1 MKRIAVGILC
11 VMLIFT
17 VACGESRPA
26 RLAAGSVEFNDK
38 NYPTV
43 CVTPLTENMG
53 INMTTAVLGCDR
65 DTAAAVITVCDTT
78 DECYRRL
85 IDGECDI
92 VIAHSFGKG
101 ITEKLG
107 TTALT
112 LTETELCSDALVF
125 MTNVSSGVDTLSAEQ
140 ITSLYNGEITD
151 WSALGG
157 AELPVTL
164 FGQRT
169 GTAVQNA
176 FEKHISP
183 DITVPP
189 VNKTIVSSSGTF
201 SAEIGYDNRDGALGY
216 TLLSLVAGGNS
227 SVSLVKLDGVAPS
240 KETVSAGEYRF
251 AVPVNAVIRSSE
263 AANSYTRVL
272 YEWMIL
278 QQGRLSMGNLY

>member
-11 VMLIFT
+11 VMLVFT
-17 VACGESRPA
+17 VACGESSPS
-26 RLAAGSVEFNDK
+26 RLAEGSVEFTDK
-38 NYPTV
+38 NYPVV

-53 INMTTAVLGCDR
+53 INMTAAVLGCDR

-92 VIAHSFGKG
+92 VIAHGYGKS

-112 LTETELCSDALVF
+112 LTESELCRDALVF
-125 MTNVSSGVDTLSAEQ
+125 VTNVNSGVDTLSAEQ
-140 ITSLYNGEITD
+140 ITSLYNGEISD
-151 WSALGG
+151 WSVLGG
-157 AELPVTL
+157 AELSVTL
-164 FGQRT
+164 FGQKI

-183 DITVPP
+183 DITVPS
-189 VNKTIVSSSGTF
+189 VNKTIVSESDTY
-201 SAEIGYDNRDGALGY
+201 SAEIGYDNRNGAFGY
-216 TLLSLVAGGNS
+216 TLLSLVASGDS
-227 SVSLVKLDGVAPS
+227 SVSLVKLDGVAPT
-240 KETVSAGEYRF
+240 KETVLSGEYGF

-263 AANSYTRVL
+263 AVNSYTRVL
-272 YEWMIL
+272 YDWLISE
-278 QQGRLSMGNLY
+278 QGRFSIGNLY